1 MPAPSP
7 GVPDE
12 HCLIWLE
19 ADMARDIVVFNIVV
33 VVDNF
38 FDFLLF
44 PQNCS
49 FEWRTKNDQE
59 LTMLPDALVK
69 IYQNSKGVI
78 YFPLFNFTKIL
89 KNNN

>member
-1 MPAPSP
+1 M
-7 GVPDE
+7 PDE
-12 HCLIWLE
+12 HNLIWLE

-33 VVDNF
+33 VVDYF

-49 FEWRTKNDQE
+49 FEWRTKNYQE
-59 LTMLPDALVK
+59 VTMLPDALVK
-69 IYQNSKGVI
+69 IYQNSEDVI
-78 YFPLFNFTKIL
+78 NFPLFNFTKVL